1 MADVTLNIRH
11 NADQATGSVNS
22 LSNAMGRMA
31 ANSRSASTAGN
42 AAANGFNKIG
52 LACLN
57 AGRSASHG
65 ATGISKFVSSL
76 GRIAY
81 YRAIRTA
88 IKYVGKAFTDGL
100 QAAYAFS
107 KANQPADYAKLAG
120 AMDGIK
126 KAASTMSL
134 QLGAAFGGLITAIA
148 PVLIKIINLVTQAAD
163 AITRFFAAL
172 AGSGYY
178 KHAAEGFDD
187 VGDSAG
193 GAGKKIKGL
202 LASWDELNVIGKES
216 GGGGGGSSTP
226 DYSGAYEWVEPFSD
240 WADLL
245 QNGNFFGIGESINN
259 ALGNVL
265 TVFDGWLQKVREMH
279 LGQKLADII
288 AGFFAPDENGE
299 YTTFKKAGE
308 TLADS
313 LIVILEFIE
322 DFLRDPP
329 WDDIA
334 GAFGAFWDS
343 FWGRLKDS
351 MDTTTITGGADGGT
365 GEEGLQP
372 YWDVIWD
379 KLFPDGWFTGDAPA
393 TGNALISKIDQEVFR
408 PIFEAIDNKINEID
422 QLIGTHMDLLMAKA
436 DVWEAKTKLAVL
448 NWIAELAADIT
459 NGLAAMILKVKIW
472 WQDVVVWINEVDLSW
487 NEWLVSFYTAVEKI
501 KVPLQMVLNDLK
513 QIFLQKWGEFLRSL
527 DDPVTRKILDYLG
540 IDLPAAIRKNNA
552 AMGEAQKKARELDEK
567 YKALQDGTYDVTQ
580 EHTWLKDKIGAA
592 KKAIEDAKT
601 KSAAYKTEL
610 TNMKNVTAEDAKQ
623 TGLLKTAI
631 DNNTAALNTAKEKVT
646 KYESELATLNGG
658 MKSTKLATEKV
669 TTATEGFVTSVE
681 KVDGTHTATLTTEF
695 NKNGEKVLQTVVAEV
710 GEFDKIDAT
719 ADLGFD
725 VSAEDQK
732 RLKDAWGSVS
742 AYGKASGTAKLGY
755 GYAAGALKTL
765 NGAKTNLSEYG
776 KISAKATIGIN
787 GDKAVTE
794 ALPTIKEAF
803 NAVKDKTGKLT
814 ITQDKK
820 NPKPK
825 DLEKLN
831 KAIDGFKTG
840 DKSASLKANLSKNFE
855 SSEIT
860 SIKNDFN
867 AIKGKS
873 VKLKA
878 DVDGSEAQKFVK
890 GWNDMASK
898 KEVSLYTTLP
908 DKQRESWNAAA
919 SSLNRRFGFNIP
931 VLAAAQGGFI
941 DKGQLFI
948 AREAG
953 PEMVG
958 TMGGQTAVANNEQI
972 VSGIQYGVAQANSEQ
987 NELIRQQNSIL
998 LQLLDKEITLS
1009 PSVALGQVMAR
1020 SAALYGRA

>member
-11 NADQATGSVNS
+11 NADQATGSVIS

-88 IKYVGKAFTDGL
+88 IKYVGKAFSDGL

-172 AGSGYY
+172 SGSGYY

-216 GGGGGGSSTP
+216 GGGGGGSNTP

-245 QNGNFFGIGESINN
+245 QNGNFFGIGQSINN
-259 ALGNVL
+259 ALGSIL
-265 TVFDGWLQKVREMH
+265 TVFDGWLQKVRELH

-308 TLADS
+308 TLADA
-313 LIVILEFIE
+313 LIVILEFID

-343 FWGRLKDS
+343 FWGKLKDS
-351 MDTTTITGGADGGT
+351 MDTTTITGGADGGF
-365 GEEGLQP
+365 GEEGFQS
-372 YWDVIWD
+372 YWDVIWN
-379 KLFPDGWFTGDAPA
+379 KLFPDGGFTWDNPS
-393 TGNALISKIDQEVFR
+393 TGNSLVTVIDEKIFR
-408 PIFEAIDNKINEID
+408 PIFEEIDNWLNMID
-422 QLIGTHMDLLMAKA
+422 QHITTYWRLFTAKA
-436 DVWEAKTKLAVL
+436 DELEAKTKLAVL
-448 NWIAELAADIT
+448 NWIAELTADIT

-487 NEWLVSFYTAVEKI
+487 NEWLVGFYTAMEKI
-501 KVPLQMVLNDLK
+501 KTPLQMVLNDLK
-513 QIFLQKWGEFLRSL
+513 QIVLEKWGQFLRTL
-527 DDPVTRKILDYLG
+527 YDDTTTRKVLEYFG
-540 IDLPAAIRKNNA
+540 IDLPGAIRNNNKA
-552 AMGEAQKKARELDEK
+552 LGEAQAEARELNEK
-567 YKALQDGTYDVTQ
+567 YEALKNGTYDVTE
-580 EHTWLKDKIGAA
+580 EHTELKDKIEAA
-592 KKAIEDAKT
+592 KKATEDAKT
-601 KSAAYKTEL
+601 KSAAYKDEL
-610 TNMKNVTAEDAKQ
+610 ANMKNVTAEDAAQ
-623 TGLLKTAI
+623 TGWLKTAI
-631 DNNTAALNTAKEKVT
+631 ENNTAALNSAKDKVSV
-646 KYESELATLNGG
+646 YEGELATLKGG
-658 MKSTKLATEKV
+658 LGETK
-669 TTATEGFVTSVE
+669 TATEAATQKTEAFADVLND
-681 KVDGTHTATLTTEF
+681 VDGTR
-695 NKNGEKVLQTVVAEV
+695 KSKVEAEV
-710 GEFDKIDAT
+710 KDEAVQAYKKGLETPWGAKIGVA
-719 ADLGFD
+719 L
-725 VSAEDQK
+725 Q
-732 RLKDAWGSVS
+732 
-742 AYGKASGTAKLGY
+742 SGTETVLNTVK
-755 GYAAGALKTL
+755 GAF
-765 NGAKTNLSEYG
+765 
-776 KISAKATIGIN
+776 
-787 GDKAVTE
+787 D
-794 ALPTIKEAF
+794 
-803 NAVKDKTGKLT
+803 AVKDKTGKLT
-814 ITQDKK
+814 ISQDKK
-820 NPKPK
+820 NPKPG
-825 DLEKLN
+825 DLN
-831 KAIDGFKTG
+831 KMATAYNQFKDNSTKNGTLNLTKKGNLLEMVGNSLYITIVTAAWNSISSGTKNLTLKVSIDKAIMDFVTGWNKLSDKELTFKVTIE
-840 DKSASLKANLSKNFE
+840 DQ
-855 SSEIT
+855 
-860 SIKNDFN
+860 
-867 AIKGKS
+867 
-873 VKLKA
+873 VK
-878 DVDGSEAQKFVK
+878 DRWNTFVK
-890 GWNDMASK
+890 TKWNPNFGAK
-898 KEVSLYTTLP
+898 YGYLGILKE
-908 DKQRESWNAAA
+908 K
-919 SSLNRRFGFNIP
+919 
-931 VLAAAQGGFI
+931 GGFV
-941 DKGQLFI
+941 DKGQLFV

-953 PEMVG
+953 PELVG